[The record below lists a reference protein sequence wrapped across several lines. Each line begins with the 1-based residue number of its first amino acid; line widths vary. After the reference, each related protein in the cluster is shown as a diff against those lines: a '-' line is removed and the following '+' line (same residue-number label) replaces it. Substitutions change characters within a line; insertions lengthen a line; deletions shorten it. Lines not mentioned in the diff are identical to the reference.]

1 MQRVAP
7 SVTARQQPHV
17 IDDYGKDPAP
27 PHPRTPALRDV
38 VPRALGALQEAETA

>member
-27 PHPRTPALRDV
+27 PHPRTPRRRPPCAW
-38 VPRALGALQEAETA
+38 GTSGG

>member
-1 MQRVAP
+1 MQRLAL

-27 PHPRTPALRDV
+27 PHSATSS
-38 VPRALGALQEAETA
+38 PRALGALQEAETA